1 MATQT
6 NETKL
11 ALMQKDVEYIKKE
24 LGEVKTYVQ
33 DGFEKIQ
40 SNFEDDQKAGAQ
52 RFVARTEFESVK
64 EEVGNLRRGVIFV
77 VGTVIAAVIAAILR
91 LVLIQ

>member
-24 LGEVKTYVQ
+24 LGEVKIYVQ
-33 DGFEKIQ
+33 NGFERIQ
-40 SNFEDDQKAGAQ
+40 NNFEDDKKEGE
-52 RFVARTEFESVK
+52 RHYVGREEFENVK
-64 EEVGNLRRGVIFV
+64 GEVASLKRGAILFI
-77 VGTVIAAVIAAILR
+77 GTIVTAVIAAILR
-91 LVLIQ
+91 LVIIQ

>member
-24 LGEVKTYVQ
+24 LGEVKIYVQ
-33 DGFEKIQ
+33 NGFEKIQ
-40 SNFEDDQKAGAQ
+40 TNFEDDQKEGQ
-52 RFVARTEFESVK
+52 KNYVARDEFEAVK
-64 EEVGNLRRGVIFV
+64 EEVSAIKRGAIVV
-77 VGTVIAAVIAAILR
+77 VGTIVTGVLAAILK